1 MLPGGIAGLYQ
12 KRIFNRRKLKMKS
25 SQLGERDAG
34 ERVYTT
40 PIAIIGMA
48 SIFPQANTMP
58 EYWDNILQK
67 LNCVI
72 DVPESRWSLADYYD
86 PNPTAPDKTYCKRGA
101 FMPDVDFDP
110 MEFGLPPNIL
120 EITDVSQLLSL
131 VVAKEAMEDAGY
143 GEDSTYSRVN
153 TGVVLGMVGVSSK
166 LYTPLMARLQYPVWE
181 QVLKSAGISD
191 EDTEVL
197 VEKMKLAYVQWEENA
212 FPGTIGNVVAGRI
225 ANRLD
230 LGGTNCVVDAAC
242 GSSLAAV
249 RMAVTELITHRA
261 DMMITGGVDTD
272 NSIGSYLCFSKT
284 PAFSKGEFVRTFD
297 AETDGMMVGEGI
309 GMLVMKRLEDA
320 ERDGDRIYAVVRGIG
335 SSSDGR
341 YKSIYAPRS
350 SGQAQALRR
359 AYDEAGYSPKTVGL
373 VEAHGTGTMAGDP
386 AEFQGMMEVFGVE
399 NPRRQYIALG
409 SVKSQIAHTK
419 AAAGAASL
427 IKASLAL
434 YHKVL
439 PPTNNVT
446 KPNPKLDVENS
457 PFYINTE
464 TRPWIQS
471 NPDIPRRA
479 GVSSF
484 GFGGT
489 NFHVALEE
497 YQPEQEGAYRVNPVA
512 QGIVLSAD
520 TPEKLLAVCQ
530 TTLAE
535 LKKDG
540 RQAFL
545 NLADASR
552 TAVPVKTAARVGFVA
567 VNADEAQQFL
577 QIAMDAIKDKLNDE
591 AWEHPKGVYYRKNGL
606 DVQGRV
612 AALFSG
618 QGAQYVN
625 MGRELAFNFPPM
637 RQVLASVDNLFL
649 KDGLEPL
656 SRRIFPI
663 PVFDD
668 AGRENQASDITRTE
682 HAQPAIGAVGVGLYK
697 LLQSAGFEANFTA
710 GHSFGEWTAL
720 WAAGV
725 LSDDDY
731 YALAKAR
738 GKAMSPPDDPSF
750 DAGTMVAVKGDADKV
765 KAEIKDFPEV
775 TLANFNSKNQMVL
788 AGSKPAIAE
797 IQKVLT
803 ERGYQVMPL
812 PVSAAFHTAL
822 VGHAQKPFAKA
833 IRATKF
839 NTPKV
844 SVYSNSTGK
853 QHSAEPDAIKK
864 VMEGHILNP
873 VLWKNEIDEIYAAGG
888 RIFIEFGPKSILT
901 NLVKNILEDKP
912 HLAVALNGNPKK
924 DSDRQF
930 REAVVQLRV
939 AGVTLGDIDPY
950 QAKIDRPVKK
960 KSPLTLKLHAGY
972 YMSEKTKAAFQNA
985 LKDGFKIKQAV
996 AAPAALPLAAPS
1008 AAPVAAA
1015 SVEVPQQVVPVPA
1028 SAPAA
1033 PVSAPVA
1040 NSVSSQNLAQFQT
1053 HQSETARIHT
1063 QYLHNEEEYARTFT
1077 QLTQSGLNLLANSS
1091 NAAPGT
1097 LEQLVTV
1104 LQGLERSMAQFHDH
1118 QAETLRVHEQYLKNQ
1133 EGFSQSFLQLVLG
1146 SESVSI
1152 SGNGSGYAVK
1162 AAAAAPPVRVEA
1174 PPPPAPNYSAPKTN
1188 GNGAG
1193 IGYAAPVTAPVVSA
1207 LSPSAVVEAPAP
1219 VKPAPEMSVHAPTV
1233 TAPLQAD
1240 VTSVLLSV
1248 VSDKTGYPSEMLE
1261 LDMDMEADLGI
1272 DSIKRVEI
1280 LGAMRTHFPDLPKV
1294 EPEAFAEMR
1303 TLAQVIEHIKK
1314 TVPSMNSTVAAMPAA
1329 AAPVAGM
1336 PAPLSVP
1343 AAPASSS
1350 AGPSAA
1356 EVGASLLAI
1365 VSDKTGYPSE
1375 MLELDMDMEADLGID
1390 SIKRVEILGAMRTVY
1405 PDLPK
1410 VEPEAFAEMRTL
1422 AQVIAHI
1429 QKALPGSS
1437 DVAAETTPAS
1447 PAPQMAAVAETAPA
1461 AAPAAA
1467 GPDSGEI
1474 AAALLSI
1481 VSDKTGYPS
1490 EMLELDMDMEA
1501 DLGID
1506 SIKRV
1511 EILGAMRT
1519 VYPDLPKVD
1528 PEAFSEMRT
1537 LGQVIEH
1544 IHTHLPGSAT
1554 SMEESQAEVLS
1565 IDIPEGIQRGVA
1577 VLKSLPEPD
1586 YIEVKV
1592 AEGYISLVTDDGTA
1606 TTPALV
1612 EILQARS
1619 LRPVVLSFPD
1629 TAQHGHPLPAG
1640 ITRVTLADMS
1650 EEHLKQ
1656 KLAEI
1661 SAQHGKPAIVIHLN
1675 PGSSSET
1682 QKAIVKSVFL
1692 LAKHLKETL
1701 TSTAQQGR
1709 AAFMTVTRLDGEFGL
1724 GKNADFEPV
1733 SGGLFGLVK
1742 SLNLEWEA
1750 VFCRGI
1756 DLSPELDAQQSAARI
1771 AAELYDPNRL
1781 ITEVAYTSERRT
1793 TLVVSEA
1800 YEVA

>member
-1 MLPGGIAGLYQ
+1 MLPGGNAGLYQ

-25 SQLGERDAG
+25 SQLEERNAG

-86 PNPTAPDKTYCKRGA
+86 PNPATPDKTYCKRGA

-143 GEDSTYSRVN
+143 GENSTYSRLN

-181 QVLKSAGISD
+181 QVLKSAGVSD
-191 EDTEVL
+191 EDTKVL
-197 VEKMKLAYVQWEENA
+197 VEKMKLAYVQWEENS

-284 PAFSKGEFVRTFD
+284 PAFSKGEYVRTFD

-350 SGQAQALRR
+350 SGQAHALRR

-439 PPTNNVT
+439 PPTNNVK

-471 NPDIPRRA
+471 DPNIPRRA

-497 YQPEQEGAYRVNPVA
+497 YSPEQEGAYRVNPVA

-530 TTLAE
+530 TALAD
-535 LKKDG
+535 LKKDSK
-540 RQAFL
+540 QAFL

-552 TAVPVKTAARVGFVA
+552 TAAPVKSAARVGFVA
-567 VNADEAQQFL
+567 VNSDEAQQFL
-577 QIAMDAIKDKLNDE
+577 QIAVDAIKDKLNDE

-625 MGRELAFNFPPM
+625 MGRELAINFPPV
-637 RQVLASVDNLFL
+637 RKVFASVDNLFL

-668 AGRENQASDITRTE
+668 AQRENQASDITRTE
-682 HAQPAIGAVGVGLYK
+682 HAQPAIGAVGVGLFK
-697 LLQSAGFEANFTA
+697 LLQSAGLEANFTA

-738 GKAMSPPDDPSF
+738 GKAMSPPDDPNF

-765 KAEIKDFPEV
+765 KAEIKDFPDV

-839 NTPKV
+839 HTPKV
-844 SVYSNSTGK
+844 SVYSNSTGQ
-853 QHSAEPDAIKK
+853 QHAADPDAIKK

-873 VLWKNEIDEIYAAGG
+873 VLWKDEIDAIYAAGG

-939 AGVTLGDIDPY
+939 AGLALGDIDPY

-972 YMSEKTKAAFQNA
+972 YVSEKTKAAFQNA

-996 AAPAALPLAAPS
+996 AAPAAQPLAAPS
-1008 AAPVAAA
+1008 VVTMAAAPAEAQKQAAPVPAPAPAVAAA
-1015 SVEVPQQVVPVPA
+1015 S
-1028 SAPAA
+1028 
-1033 PVSAPVA
+1033 APVA
-1040 NSVSSQNLAQFQT
+1040 SNSVSSQNLAQFQT

-1063 QYLHNEEEYARTFT
+1063 QYLHNEEEYARTFA

-1091 NAAPGT
+1091 SAAPGT

-1133 EGFSQSFLQLVLG
+1133 ESFSQNFLQLALG
-1146 SESVSI
+1146 SDLGSS
-1152 SGNGSGYAVK
+1152 SGNGNGHAVK
-1162 AAAAAPPVRVEA
+1162 AAVAAPPIRVEA
-1174 PPPPAPNYSAPKTN
+1174 PPPPAPAFSAPKTN

-1193 IGYAAPVTAPVVSA
+1193 VAYAAPVTAPVMSTPPPPA
-1207 LSPSAVVEAPAP
+1207 IVEAPAP
-1219 VKPAPEMSVHAPTV
+1219 VKQAPELSVQAPTGTSPV
-1233 TAPLQAD
+1233 QAD
-1240 VTSVLLSV
+1240 VSSVLLSV

-1314 TVPSMNSTVAAMPAA
+1314 TVPSMNGASAPMPAA
-1329 AAPVAGM
+1329 ATPAAEEPV
-1336 PAPLSVP
+1336 PLPVP

-1350 AGPSAA
+1350 AGPSSA

-1437 DVAAETTPAS
+1437 SMPADTTPA
-1447 PAPQMAAVAETAPA
+1447 PNTAVVAETAPA
-1461 AAPAAA
+1461 EAAAAA
-1467 GPDSGEI
+1467 GPDSVEI
-1474 AAALLSI
+1474 AGALLRI

-1544 IHTHLPGSAT
+1544 IHTHLPGSAP
-1554 SMEESQAEVLS
+1554 SMAESQAEVLS
-1565 IDIPEGIQRGVA
+1565 IGIPEGIQRGVA
-1577 VLKSLPEPD
+1577 MLKSLPEPD
-1586 YIEVKV
+1586 YMEVTV
-1592 AEGYISLVTDDGTA
+1592 AEGYISLITDDGTA

-1612 EILQARS
+1612 EILQARG
-1619 LRPVVLSFPD
+1619 LKPVVLSFPD
-1629 TAQHGHPLPAG
+1629 TAQQGQPLPAG

-1650 EEHLKQ
+1650 EDHLKQ

-1661 SAQHGKPAIVIHLN
+1661 SVQHGKPAIVIHLN

-1756 DLSPELDAQQSAARI
+1756 DLSPELDAQQSASRI

-1781 ITEVAYTSERRT
+1781 ITEVAYTSDRRT